1 MLALFIFLGVF
12 GLTVLYSLSMCKAA
26 RWADEVK
33 NLISYQLTNDFFL
46 YFSPTKELLGL
57 CSGSSFLYTKRSTA
71 LRVELKCCGS
81 YYYFFFFS
89 GTAITS
95 FLI

>member
-33 NLISYQLTNDFFL
+33 KTDILSINQ
-46 YFSPTKELLGL
+46 
-57 CSGSSFLYTKRSTA
+57 
-71 LRVELKCCGS
+71 
-81 YYYFFFFS
+81 
-89 GTAITS
+89 
-95 FLI
+95 